1 MQVWVSMFPE
11 SGASG
16 IPDDSVSRNP
26 EGGVIVFSLGG
37 TALLKKKKKKK
48 KGCCHIEVGPGTQE
62 LSSHFPTSL
71 PRPLTSDFPQS
82 SHS

>member
-1 MQVWVSMFPE
+1 MSMFPE

-48 KGCCHIEVGPGTQE
+48 KAAAI
-62 LSSHFPTSL
+62 LK
-71 PRPLTSDFPQS
+71 
-82 SHS
+82 